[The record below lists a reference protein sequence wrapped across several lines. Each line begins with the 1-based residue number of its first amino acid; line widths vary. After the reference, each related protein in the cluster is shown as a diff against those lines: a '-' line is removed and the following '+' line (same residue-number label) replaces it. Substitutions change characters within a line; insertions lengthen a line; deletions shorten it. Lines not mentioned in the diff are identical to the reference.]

1 MFRISGR
8 RASPASS
15 QVLSGTQRP
24 DAAYRPVS
32 EGEMAIVEEQLVAQN
47 SAGVSETEWEP
58 KILVFLC
65 SWCGYTGADQAG
77 AGRIQYPTNV
87 RIAQVPCAGRID
99 PLFVIKALQR
109 GADGVLIAGCHPGN
123 CHYTSGNYYARR
135 RLLITRSLLEHVG
148 IEPGRI
154 RMLWL
159 GASEGAKFARAVTE
173 IVEDVKTL
181 GPSKALVKSR
191 I

>member
-1 MFRISGR
+1 M
-8 RASPASS
+8 
-15 QVLSGTQRP
+15 
-24 DAAYRPVS
+24 
-32 EGEMAIVEEQLVAQN
+32 
-47 SAGVSETEWEP
+47 
-58 KILVFLC
+58 
-65 SWCGYTGADQAG
+65 
-77 AGRIQYPTNV
+77 
-87 RIAQVPCAGRID
+87 
-99 PLFVIKALQR
+99 FVIKALQR